1 MFYEI
6 NPQLIKTSGDAGKK
20 RWFRDALGDY
30 DLFVWEDDEGKIK
43 KFQFWYHEALLEW
56 SQETGYK
63 TGKMDPKS
71 GAFVNYQSDLYRFHK
86 DLDKDIIFLV
96 ENVMMHANSDENRA
110 FNYIREILL
119 EMANRL

>member
-6 NPQLIKTSGDAGKK
+6 DPHLLKTPGGSGKK

-30 DLFVWEDDEGKIK
+30 DLFVWEDEEDKIK

-56 SQETGYK
+56 SQESGYK
-63 TGKMDPKS
+63 TGTMDPKS
-71 GAFVNYQSDLYRFHK
+71 GAFVNYQSDLYKFHK
-86 DLDKDIIFLV
+86 NLDKDIIFLIK
-96 ENVMMHANSDENRA
+96 NVMDHEVSDESQA

-119 EMANRL
+119 EIANRS